1 MIGFVLN
8 MTGLVLNMT
17 GFVLNIT
24 GFFLNMTGFVLN
36 MSGFVLNMSGFV
48 LNMTGFFFSSFLVF
62 LGLLQEMAGYG
73 WKVDY
78 HNPRSIQTKQDQPK
92 SNQGQL
98 NKKKT
103 EFGTDCLGLVNFRNS

>member
-1 MIGFVLN
+1 
-8 MTGLVLNMT
+8 MTIFILYTT

-98 NKKKT
+98 NKKKQSSALIALALLGYWL
-103 EFGTDCLGLVNFRNS
+103 FGCS